1 MNDKHIKTLQKEIK
15 ELGIINIEAD
25 DELTADVLEDAIQA
39 VKDTNLD
46 FAELAYHMK
55 EERKRCFIL

>member
-1 MNDKHIKTLQKEIK
+1 MNNIKSLQNEIK

-25 DELTADVLEDAIQA
+25 CRLTDDVLVDVIQA

-46 FAELAYHMK
+46 FAELAYRME